1 MSQTKTAAHAKYG
14 DAISTKVV
22 SKPLP
27 RQAAPAPQPKPAPR
41 REASPPPAVPRE
53 D

>member
-14 DAISTKVV
+14 DAIKTEVV
-22 SKPLP
+22 SKPAP
-27 RQAAPAPQPKPAPR
+27 RQTAPAPQPKPAPV
-41 REASPPPAVPRE
+41 REMSPPPAVPRE